1 MSDTEDED
9 METFL
14 IPVPA
19 SRQKDG
25 SMWRGERDA
34 KAARLKA
41 LGWSLPDIAKHLHL
55 DRPNPENAE
64 ARAAAAIRRAMAR
77 AVRFAGDEE
86 RHLQLQSLDELELR
100 LWKLLDNGTVL
111 VQQGRII
118 EIDGVPLDDHR
129 FGLEVVDRIL
139 KTKDQRA
146 KLLGT
151 YAPTKVETIT
161 IDSVEAEIE
170 RLQRELA
177 HGGGHVLD
185 LEDAEPQDAIP
196 EGYQPPAIDS

>member
-1 MSDTEDED
+1 MSDDAE

-19 SRQKDG
+19 TRGKNG
-25 SMWRGERDA
+25 AMWKGERDA

-41 LGWSLPDIAKHLHL
+41 LGWSIPEIAKHLGL
-55 DRPNPENAE
+55 DQPNPEHAT
-64 ARAAAAIRRAMAR
+64 ARTAAAIRRAMAR

-86 RHLQLQSLDELELR
+86 RHLQLQSLDEMELR
-100 LWKLLDNGTVL
+100 LWQLLDDGMIL

-118 EIDGVPLDDHR
+118 MADDVPMDDKR
-129 FGLEVVDRIL
+129 FNLEVLDRIL
-139 KTKDQRA
+139 KVKDQRA

-151 YAPTKVETIT
+151 YAPTRVESIT

-170 RLQRELA
+170 RLQKELA
-177 HGGGHVLD
+177 ATPAV
-185 LEDAEPQDAIP
+185 
-196 EGYQPPAIDS
+196 PAIEGAPEVGDDFSDD

>member
-1 MSDTEDED
+1 MPDEDEGE
-9 METFL
+9 MQTFL

-19 SRQKDG
+19 SRKDG
-25 SMWRGERDA
+25 KLWGGERDA
-34 KAARLKA
+34 EAARLKA
-41 LGWSLPDIAKHLHL
+41 LGWSLPDIAKQLGL
-55 DRPNPENAE
+55 DHPNPENAIV
-64 ARAAAAIRRAMAR
+64 RTAAAIRRAMAR

-129 FGLEVVDRIL
+129 FGLEVVDRLL
-139 KTKDQRA
+139 KVKDQRA

-151 YAPTKVETIT
+151 YAPTRVETLT

-170 RLQRELA
+170 RLQKELA
-177 HGGGHVLD
+177 VGGAALPAP
-185 LEDAEPQDAIP
+185 EDD
-196 EGYQPPAIDS
+196 GPPAIEG